1 MEKARGITAINSTSA
16 LKKDEEGLRNVATET
31 APLIFYG
38 LNVGKKRKTIFR
50 RRPGVAARSF
60 DGEKSEFL
68 IFLPKTNRDPKQK
81 SATGCP
87 VAPAMNIVA

>member
-38 LNVGKKRKTIFR
+38 LNVGKMVDKK
-50 RRPGVAARSF
+50 AR
-60 DGEKSEFL
+60 
-68 IFLPKTNRDPKQK
+68 Q
-81 SATGCP
+81 
-87 VAPAMNIVA
+87 VAPSRR